1 MSCDS
6 LSKLNNLFPMNTEK
20 EEAQRQEAR
29 QGQGVTG
36 KFDGGLSEAA
46 AACGAESVCWARAGV
61 GAAL

>member
-1 MSCDS
+1 
-6 LSKLNNLFPMNTEK
+6 MNTEK

-36 KFDGGLSEAA
+36 KSDGGLSQAA
-46 AACGAESVCWARAGV
+46 AACGAQPVCGSRAGV